1 MPDRMLQGSVQ
12 GSLTGLLI
20 DYCTQHGLQ
29 VPVGCHSVVAGERL
43 PFATWQQYMQAVASQ
58 DPRPALGLAIAKW
71 VQPRHVGL
79 LGYLGLSC
87 ATLYDALQ
95 QLLRYNRLAY
105 DGSAM
110 LVEMND
116 NILTLSWGREAGC
129 PGQLVDETA
138 IGLLYQLISQL
149 VAPQP
154 LPLTS
159 VSFINPLPSDVQPY
173 RAFFGCPVG
182 FDAIRT
188 KVCLELKWLALPLGQ
203 PDTALQ
209 QILDQQAAALLAA
222 LPQANDF
229 ERCLQAALVESIHS
243 GQVRIAPVAERL
255 GLSVRAL
262 QRRLVQLNTSY
273 QQRLDQ
279 VRCTLAQQY
288 LSDPQLGLADIALL
302 LGYSE
307 QSAFQRAFREWM
319 NCTPN
324 QWRQKMLERT

>member
-1 MPDRMLQGSVQ
+1 MTDRMLQGSVQ

-129 PGQLVDETA
+129 P
-138 IGLLYQLISQL
+138 
-149 VAPQP
+149 
-154 LPLTS
+154 
-159 VSFINPLPSDVQPY
+159 
-173 RAFFGCPVG
+173 
-182 FDAIRT
+182 
-188 KVCLELKWLALPLGQ
+188 
-203 PDTALQ
+203 
-209 QILDQQAAALLAA
+209 
-222 LPQANDF
+222 
-229 ERCLQAALVESIHS
+229 
-243 GQVRIAPVAERL
+243 
-255 GLSVRAL
+255 
-262 QRRLVQLNTSY
+262 
-273 QQRLDQ
+273 
-279 VRCTLAQQY
+279 
-288 LSDPQLGLADIALL
+288 
-302 LGYSE
+302 
-307 QSAFQRAFREWM
+307 
-319 NCTPN
+319 
-324 QWRQKMLERT
+324 